1 VLGETV
7 TLTRVVG
14 SFDAANSVA
23 SRILGE
29 DPFPK
34 VFELIHVEPGVQA
47 SLETFRRDND
57 HERFTD
63 ASSFRLCESRGIDS
77 VSSFDD
83 GFDGLV
89 PYRTGTLNRLSWPSL
104 VKRTERITSRDR
116 TEIRGREPVISG
128 DTSDAA
134 SVSELLDIS

>member
-1 VLGETV
+1 
-7 TLTRVVG
+7 
-14 SFDAANSVA
+14 
-23 SRILGE
+23 
-29 DPFPK
+29 
-34 VFELIHVEPGVQA
+34 
-47 SLETFRRDND
+47 
-57 HERFTD
+57 
-63 ASSFRLCESRGIDS
+63 